1 MSQDGSPFGDFE
13 ARLAALKAKMV
24 AGLPERAREIR
35 EGAAKLD
42 AHDRGRLLEVRRLA
56 HRLAGIAGSH
66 GFGGLTELGRATE
79 QLIDEGAP
87 LERVRSAL
95 LTLADS
101 CDAVARD
108 PEGSSVAPGAP
119 ETSARKAGSPV
130 LAVDDDDATAH
141 LLTLTLG
148 RIGGFEPVV
157 VDTAERAIILLGER
171 RFDLILVDAMLPGMN
186 GLELCRHVRT
196 AMPSYR
202 DVAIVV
208 LSAAS
213 PAELGWEAEAEGEHA
228 PDGWLRKPIRAKS
241 LILDLEPFLR
251 RALARQR

>member
-1 MSQDGSPFGDFE
+1 MSQDGSPLGDFE

-24 AGLPERAREIR
+24 AGLPDRAREIR
-35 EGAAKLD
+35 ESASRLD
-42 AHDRGRLLEVRRLA
+42 NGDPERLVDARRLA

-66 GFGGLTELGRATE
+66 GFHQLTELGRATE

-87 LERVRSAL
+87 LEQVRHTLAL
-95 LTLADS
+95 LADA

-108 PEGSSVAPGAP
+108 PEGHTAASSASGKILRPLG
-119 ETSARKAGSPV
+119 RPV
-130 LAVDDDDATAH
+130 LAVEDDEATAH

-148 RIGGFEPVV
+148 RIGGFEPMVV
-157 VDTAERAIILLGER
+157 ETAEKAIELLGER
-171 RFDLILVDAMLPGMN
+171 RFDLVLVDAMLPGMN
-186 GLELCRHVRT
+186 GLEFCRHVRT
-196 AMPSYR
+196 AMPEYR
-202 DVAIVV
+202 EVAIIV

-213 PAELGWEAEAEGEHA
+213 PADLGWNLDDEGPLA

-251 RALARQR
+251 RALDRSR